1 MKAKLFAYDLSKLSQ
16 YQKVRVNRALFGYID
31 NSNKNSYHYRRKG
44 VIEDIPHLKIS
55 KGVIIVRDQDKE
67 KISSILKEYKVKYLI
82 LNVMIKSS
90 MLH

>member
-16 YQKVRVNRALFGYID
+16 YQKVRVNRALFRYID

-44 VIEDIPHLKIS
+44 VIKDIPHLKIS

>member
-67 KISSILKEYKVKYLI
+67 KISSILKEYKVNYLI